1 MSDVGTTHEDL
12 ERFLAE
18 HHLVGAGLRRN
29 ARATPRE
36 GKAAAHWK
44 WDGIYRGLMRSGEIV
59 TVGPNGMTGMRSVV
73 GIEARK
79 FPIWMNAQILMPG
92 ERTQAHRNLRSE
104 TRLVCEAP
112 KDAVFVCEYEAYP
125 MERGDVVI
133 SPAWTFHDHW
143 NRDRTPAIW
152 IDGYDNGYNPNV
164 NVDERMPKEDPYEE
178 VRKSAGY
185 SQRTQGLARPI
196 SVTGSGVLNSKTPDP
211 FFSPLPPMRYPWA
224 DTHAALTALAEDDA
238 GDPCNGIMIMLA
250 SPVDGGPTLP
260 TIAWQVQLLSKRQ
273 KTLAHRHNSTTFY
286 FAFEGAGAVVI
297 DGERLEY
304 QKGDIFAVPAWTWH
318 HHENTHND
326 DTILFSIDDWP
337 AMKKL
342 GFYMKEEAKGL

>member
-12 ERFLAE
+12 ERFLAK
-18 HHLVGAGLRRN
+18 HHLVGAGLRRDE
-29 ARATPRE
+29 RAAPRQ
-36 GKAAAHWK
+36 GNTAAHWK
-44 WDGIYRGLMRSGEIV
+44 WDGLYRGLMRSGEIV

-73 GIEARK
+73 GIEARH

-112 KDAVFVCEYEAYP
+112 KDAVFVCEYESYP

-143 NRDRTPAIW
+143 NRGDKPAIW

-164 NVDERMPKEDPYEE
+164 NINERMPKDNPYEE
-178 VRKSAGY
+178 VRKPANYG
-185 SQRTQGLARPI
+185 QRTLGLVRPI
-196 SVTGSGVLNSKTPDP
+196 AQQPP
-211 FFSPLPPMRYPWA
+211 FPLPPMRYRWA
-224 DTHAALTALAEDDA
+224 DTRAALMALRENCEC
-238 GDPCNGIMIMLA
+238 DPYDGILVMLA

-260 TIAWQVQLLSKRQ
+260 TIAWQAQLLSKQQ
-273 KTLAHRHNSTTFY
+273 KTLPHRHNSTTYY
-286 FAFEGAGAVVI
+286 FAFEGAGSVVI
-297 DGERLEY
+297 NDERLEY
-304 QKGDIFAVPAWTWH
+304 GMGDIFAVPAWTWH
-318 HHENTHND
+318 HHENINND

-342 GFYMKEEAKGL
+342 GFYMKEEPKGF

>member
-18 HHLVGAGLRRN
+18 HHLVGAGLRREG
-29 ARATPRE
+29 RAAPRK
-36 GKAAAHWK
+36 GNTAAHWS
-44 WDGIYRGLMRSGEIV
+44 WNGIRRGLMRSGEIV

-73 GIEARK
+73 GIEARN

-112 KDAVFVCEYEAYP
+112 KEAIFVCEYESYP

-143 NRDRTPAIW
+143 NLGSTPAIW

-164 NVDERMPKEDPYEE
+164 NINERLPNDAPYEE
-178 VRKSAGY
+178 IKKPSGY
-185 SQRTQGLARPI
+185 GQKTLGHVRPI
-196 SVTGSGVLNSKTPDP
+196 SNKAP
-211 FFSPLPPMRYPWA
+211 FPLPPMRYPWT
-224 DTHAALTALAEDDA
+224 DTQAALTTMKEA
-238 GDPCNGIMIMLA
+238 GGNDPYDGILLMLA

-260 TIAWQVQLLSKRQ
+260 TIAWQVQLLSARQ
-273 KTLAHRHNSTTFY
+273 KTLPHRHNSTTFY
-286 FAFEGAGAVVI
+286 FAFEGEGMMVI
-297 DGERLEY
+297 EGERLEY
-304 QKGDIFAVPAWTWH
+304 HCGDIFAVPAWKWH
-318 HHENTHND
+318 HHENTND
-326 DTILFSIDDWP
+326 EDSILFSIDDWP
-337 AMKKL
+337 AMTKL
-342 GFYMKEEAKGL
+342 GFYMKEEARGF

>member
-1 MSDVGTTHEDL
+1 MSDVGTTHADL

-18 HHLVGAGLRRN
+18 HHLVGAGLRREGV
-29 ARATPRE
+29 APPRQ
-36 GKAAAHWK
+36 GKTAAHWS
-44 WDGIYRGLMRSGEIV
+44 WEGIYRGLMRSGEIV
-59 TVGPNGMTGMRSVV
+59 TVGPDGMTGMRSVV
-73 GIEARK
+73 GIEARR

-143 NRDRTPAIW
+143 NKGDRPAIW
-152 IDGYDNGYNPNV
+152 VDGYDNGYNPNV
-164 NVDERMPKEDPYEE
+164 NINERMPKDQPYEE
-178 VRKSAGY
+178 VKKPENYG
-185 SQRTQGLARPI
+185 QRTLGLVRPV
-196 SVTGSGVLNSKTPDP
+196 SNEAP
-211 FFSPLPPMRYPWA
+211 FPLPPMRYRWP
-224 DTHAALTALAEDDA
+224 DTLGALMALRVNGEC
-238 GDPCNGIMIMLA
+238 DPCDGILVMLA

-260 TIAWQVQLLSKRQ
+260 AITWQAQLLSKRQ
-273 KTLAHRHNSTTFY
+273 KTLPHRHNSTTFY
-286 FAFEGAGAVVI
+286 FAFEGEGAVVI

-304 QKGDIFAVPAWTWH
+304 GKGDIFAVPAWTWH
-318 HHENTHND
+318 HHESTHDD

-342 GFYMKEEAKGL
+342 GFFMKEEARGF